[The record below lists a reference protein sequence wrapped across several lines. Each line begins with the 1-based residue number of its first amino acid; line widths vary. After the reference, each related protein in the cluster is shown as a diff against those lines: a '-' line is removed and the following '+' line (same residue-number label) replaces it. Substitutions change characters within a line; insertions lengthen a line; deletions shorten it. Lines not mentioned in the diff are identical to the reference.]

1 MTHAPPEADQTEE
14 NTAMLPSK
22 EFRSRLVEMVSQF
35 TEGTDF
41 WRRLG
46 WAFLFF
52 VVLAAVFAS
61 ALWTDR
67 LDLSAGDIAP
77 RDINAP
83 REFIDQPTT
92 ERLREQAAESVA
104 DVFELEPS
112 VKKEL
117 KSEVEAVFEELRTLR
132 SKEGMARADK
142 LEEARQ
148 IVTVDVSEDV
158 LWAALSA
165 APETFEVLEEDAL
178 QVLTTVMDRG
188 VKRDEVE
195 ATREQVATEVQ
206 ALEYPRAV
214 EVFLTKLLQNRVQPN
229 LFLNSELT
237 AKRRRQAREG
247 VEPVKF
253 SKGQNIVRA
262 GEKLTAEDIERLRDA
277 GLLEESRMLS
287 GVLGAALLAFLVVAL
302 LGVYLYQF
310 HHELYLDENRL
321 VLLGLVLVLTIVVA
335 RVLWPIS
342 GYLMPVAAGPMLL
355 AILLNPRVAIVT
367 GILMSTALGY
377 IAGGE
382 IRFVLVGLVGSMVG
396 VFSVSNVSQRTDLMR
411 AGFSVSLA
419 NVVTILTNLLL
430 AGGLIVSQLQVWWN
444 NLWGLI
450 NGVLVAVLTIGSL
463 PFFES
468 FFGIVTSVR
477 LLELSNP
484 SHPLLRRLL
493 VEAPGTYHHSIMV
506 ANLSEAA
513 TEAVGGNA
521 LLARVGAFYHDVG
534 KIKRPY
540 FFVENQFGADNPH
553 DKIGANLSSLII
565 TSHVKDGVEFAREYG
580 LPPELIQ
587 FIREHHGTTLVKYFY
602 EEARQEEGEEV
613 PEEAFRYDGPIP
625 QSKETAVVMLADNVE
640 AATRSMS
647 RPTPGRLEGQVRKI
661 IKNRLDQGQLDKSDL
676 TLQDLDAIAESF
688 VTVLTGIFHSRIE
701 YPEKVIQEM
710 ERRGQGAHE
719 DTGKRDDQTEDRGE
733 STAQE
738 TDS

>member
-1 MTHAPPEADQTEE
+1 
-14 NTAMLPSK
+14 ML
-22 EFRSRLVEMVSQF
+22 SQF

-67 LDLSAGDIAP
+67 LDLSVGDIAP

-92 ERLREQAAESVA
+92 ERLREQAAQSVA

-142 LEEARQ
+142 LEEAMQ

-195 ATREQVATEVQ
+195 AAREQVATEVQ
-206 ALEYPRAV
+206 ALEYPRAI

-229 LFLNSELT
+229 FYLNSELT

-277 GLLEESRMLS
+277 GLLEESRMFS

-310 HHELYLDENRL
+310 HQELYLDENRL
-321 VLLGLVLVLTIVVA
+321 VLLGLVLVLTIIVA

-342 GYLMPVAAGPMLL
+342 GYLMPVAVGPMLL

-565 TSHVKDGVEFAREYG
+565 TLHVKDGVEFAREYG

-719 DTGKRDDQTEDRGE
+719 DTGKRDDQTEDRE
-733 STAQE
+733 ENTAQE